1 MIGKTRFLF
10 LLFFLG
16 VSIQTQGTTLNC
28 SVKDGHGLSGFDMGS
43 DYYQTWFEAEY
54 VFKIAD
60 EDDEILQT
68 VFYKDGTKSLETKF
82 QIIDEN
88 FTGIW
93 ATRNIMSMIDSLLI
107 DKRGKRATYSSQGA
121 SYVISFLLD
130 CGD

>member
-28 SVKDGHGLSGFDMGS
+28 SVKDGHGLSEIDMGS
-43 DYYQTWFEAEY
+43 DYYQTWFEADY
-54 VFKIAD
+54 VFKIVD

-82 QIIDEN
+82 QIIDES
-88 FTGIW
+88 FTEIW
-93 ATRNIMSMIDSLLI
+93 ATSNIMSMIDSLLI

>member
-28 SVKDGHGLSGFDMGS
+28 SVKDGHGLSVFDMGS

-54 VFKIAD
+54 VFKIVD

-68 VFYKDGTKSLETKF
+68 VFYKDGTKSLESKF
-82 QIIDEN
+82 YIIDEN
-88 FTGIW
+88 STNIW
-93 ATRNIMSMIDSLLI
+93 ATRNIMFMIDSLVI
-107 DKRGKRATYSSQGA
+107 HKKRKKATISSQGD
-121 SYVISFLLD
+121 SYVMSILLD

>member
-28 SVKDGHGLSGFDMGS
+28 SVKDGHGLSMFDMGS
-43 DYYQTWFEAEY
+43 DYYQIWFEVDY
-54 VFKIAD
+54 VFKIVD

-68 VFYKDGTKSLETKF
+68 VFFKDGTKSLESKF
-82 QIIDEN
+82 EIIDEN
-88 FTGIW
+88 STNIW
-93 ATRNIMSMIDSLLI
+93 ATRKLMFMVDSLLI
-107 DKRGKRATYSSQGA
+107 DKKRKRATISSQGD

>member
-28 SVKDGHGLSGFDMGS
+28 SVKDGHGLSEIDMGS
-43 DYYQTWFEAEY
+43 DYYQTWFEADY
-54 VFKIAD
+54 VFKILD

-82 QIIDEN
+82 QIIDES
-88 FTGIW
+88 FTEIW

>member
-16 VSIQTQGTTLNC
+16 VSIQTQGTTLSC
-28 SVKDGHGLSGFDMGS
+28 SVKDGHGLSEIDMGS
-43 DYYQTWFEAEY
+43 DYYQTWFEADY
-54 VFKIAD
+54 VFKIVD

-82 QIIDEN
+82 QVIDEN
-88 FTGIW
+88 FTEIW

>member
-28 SVKDGHGLSGFDMGS
+28 SVKDGHGLSMFDMGS
-43 DYYQTWFEAEY
+43 DYYQIWFEVDY
-54 VFKIAD
+54 VFKIVD

-68 VFYKDGTKSLETKF
+68 VFFKDGTKSLESKF
-82 QIIDEN
+82 EIIDEN
-88 FTGIW
+88 STNIW
-93 ATRNIMSMIDSLLI
+93 ATRKLMFMVDSLLI
-107 DKRGKRATYSSQGA
+107 DKKRKKATISSQGD

>member
-28 SVKDGHGLSGFDMGS
+28 SVKDGHGLSEIDMGS
-43 DYYQTWFEAEY
+43 DYYQTWFEADY
-54 VFKIAD
+54 VFKIVD

-82 QIIDEN
+82 QIIDES
-88 FTGIW
+88 FTEIW

-107 DKRGKRATYSSQGA
+107 DTVSYTHLTLPTIYS
-121 SYVISFLLD
+121 V
-130 CGD
+130 

>member
-1 MIGKTRFLF
+1 MF
-10 LLFFLG
+10 
-16 VSIQTQGTTLNC
+16 C
-28 SVKDGHGLSGFDMGS
+28 KDGHGLSEIDMGS
-43 DYYQTWFEAEY
+43 DYYQTWFEADY
-54 VFKIAD
+54 VFKIVD

-82 QIIDEN
+82 QIIDES
-88 FTGIW
+88 FTEIW

>member
-28 SVKDGHGLSGFDMGS
+28 SVKDGHGLSEIDMGS
-43 DYYQTWFEAEY
+43 DYYQTWFEADY
-54 VFKIAD
+54 VFKIVD
-60 EDDEILQT
+60 EDDEILQP

-82 QIIDEN
+82 QIIDES
-88 FTGIW
+88 FTEIW

>member
-82 QIIDEN
+82 QIIDES
-88 FTGIW
+88 FTEIW

>member
-16 VSIQTQGTTLNC
+16 VSIQSQGTTLNC
-28 SVKDGHGLSGFDMGS
+28 SVKDGHGLSEIDMGS
-43 DYYQTWFEAEY
+43 DYYQTWFEADY
-54 VFKIAD
+54 VFKIVD

-82 QIIDEN
+82 QIIDES
-88 FTGIW
+88 FTEIW

>member
-28 SVKDGHGLSGFDMGS
+28 SVKDGHGLSEIDMGS
-43 DYYQTWFEAEY
+43 DYYQTWFEADY
-54 VFKIAD
+54 VFKIVD

-82 QIIDEN
+82 QIIDES
-88 FTGIW
+88 FTEIW

>member
-28 SVKDGHGLSGFDMGS
+28 SVKDGHGLSVFDMGS

-54 VFKIAD
+54 VFKIVD

-68 VFYKDGTKSLETKF
+68 VFYKDGTKSLESKF
-82 QIIDEN
+82 YIIDEN
-88 FTGIW
+88 STNIW
-93 ATRNIMSMIDSLLI
+93 ATRQLMFMIDSLLI
-107 DKRGKRATYSSQGA
+107 DKKRKKATISSQGD
-121 SYVISFLLD
+121 SYVISVLLD

>member
-28 SVKDGHGLSGFDMGS
+28 SVKDGHGLSEIDMGS
-43 DYYQTWFEAEY
+43 DYYQTWFEADY
-54 VFKIAD
+54 VFKIVD

-82 QIIDEN
+82 QIIDES
-88 FTGIW
+88 FTEIC

>member
-28 SVKDGHGLSGFDMGS
+28 SVKDGHGLSMFDMGS
-43 DYYQTWFEAEY
+43 DYYQIWFEVEY
-54 VFKIAD
+54 VFKIVD

-68 VFYKDGTKSLETKF
+68 VFYKDGTKSLESKF
-82 QIIDEN
+82 YIIDEN
-88 FTGIW
+88 STNIW
-93 ATRNIMSMIDSLLI
+93 ATRQLMFMIDSLLI
-107 DKRGKRATYSSQGA
+107 DKKRKKATISSQGD
-121 SYVISFLLD
+121 SYVISVLLD

>member
-28 SVKDGHGLSGFDMGS
+28 SVKDGHGLSEIDMGS
-43 DYYQTWFEAEY
+43 DYYQTWFEADY
-54 VFKIAD
+54 VFKIVD

-82 QIIDEN
+82 QIIDES
-88 FTGIW
+88 FTKIW

>member
-28 SVKDGHGLSGFDMGS
+28 SVKDGHGLSMFDMGS
-43 DYYQTWFEAEY
+43 DYYQIWFEVEY
-54 VFKIAD
+54 VFKIVD

-68 VFYKDGTKSLETKF
+68 VFYKDGTKSLESKF
-82 QIIDEN
+82 EIIDEN
-88 FTGIW
+88 STNIW
-93 ATRNIMSMIDSLLI
+93 ATRNLMFMIDSLLI
-107 DKRGKRATYSSQGA
+107 DKKRKKATISSQGD
-121 SYVISFLLD
+121 SYVISVLLD

>member
-28 SVKDGHGLSGFDMGS
+28 SVKDGHGLSEIDMGS

-54 VFKIAD
+54 VFKIVD

-82 QIIDEN
+82 EIIDEN
-88 FTGIW
+88 FTNIW
-93 ATRNIMSMIDSLLI
+93 ATRKLMFMIDSLLI
-107 DKRGKRATYSSQGA
+107 DKKRKKATISSQGD

>member
-28 SVKDGHGLSGFDMGS
+28 SVKDGHGLSEIDMGS
-43 DYYQTWFEAEY
+43 DYYQTWFEADY
-54 VFKIAD
+54 VFKIVD

-68 VFYKDGTKSLETKF
+68 VFYKDGTKSLESKF
-82 QIIDEN
+82 YIIDEN
-88 FTGIW
+88 STNIW
-93 ATRNIMSMIDSLLI
+93 ATRNIMFMIDSLVI
-107 DKRGKRATYSSQGA
+107 HKKRKKATISSQGD
-121 SYVISFLLD
+121 SYVMSILLD

>member
-16 VSIQTQGTTLNC
+16 VSSQTQGTTLNC
-28 SVKDGHGLSGFDMGS
+28 SVKDGHGLSVFDMGS

-54 VFKIAD
+54 VFNIVD

-82 QIIDEN
+82 EIIDEN
-88 FTGIW
+88 FTNIW
-93 ATRNIMSMIDSLLI
+93 ATRNLMFMIDSLLI
-107 DKRGKRATYSSQGA
+107 DKKRKKATISSQGD

>member
-28 SVKDGHGLSGFDMGS
+28 SVKDGHGLSVFDMGS

-54 VFKIAD
+54 VFKIVD

-82 QIIDEN
+82 QIIDES
-88 FTGIW
+88 FTEIW

>member
-28 SVKDGHGLSGFDMGS
+28 SVKDGHGLSEIDMGS
-43 DYYQTWFEAEY
+43 DYYQTWFEADY
-54 VFKIAD
+54 VFKILD

-68 VFYKDGTKSLETKF
+68 VFYKDGTKSLESKF
-82 QIIDEN
+82 YIIDEN
-88 FTGIW
+88 STNIW
-93 ATRNIMSMIDSLLI
+93 ATRQLMFMIDSLLI
-107 DKRGKRATYSSQGA
+107 DKKRKKATISSQGD

>member
-16 VSIQTQGTTLNC
+16 VTIQTQGTTLNC
-28 SVKDGHGLSGFDMGS
+28 SVKDGHGLSEIDMGS
-43 DYYQTWFEAEY
+43 DYYQTWFEADY
-54 VFKIAD
+54 VFKIVD

-82 QIIDEN
+82 QIIDES
-88 FTGIW
+88 FTEIW

>member
-28 SVKDGHGLSGFDMGS
+28 SVKDGHGLSVFDMGS

-54 VFKIAD
+54 VFKIVD

-82 QIIDEN
+82 EIIDEN
-88 FTGIW
+88 FTNIW
-93 ATRNIMSMIDSLLI
+93 ATRKLMFMIDSLLI
-107 DKRGKRATYSSQGA
+107 DKKRKKATISSQGD

>member
-28 SVKDGHGLSGFDMGS
+28 SVKDGHGLSMFDMGS
-43 DYYQTWFEAEY
+43 DYYQIWFEVEY
-54 VFKIAD
+54 VFKIVD

-68 VFYKDGTKSLETKF
+68 VFFKDGTKSLESKF
-82 QIIDEN
+82 EIIDEN
-88 FTGIW
+88 STNIW
-93 ATRNIMSMIDSLLI
+93 ATRKLMFMVDSLLI
-107 DKRGKRATYSSQGA
+107 DKKRKKATISSQGD

>member
-28 SVKDGHGLSGFDMGS
+28 SVKDGHGLSMFDMGS
-43 DYYQTWFEAEY
+43 DYYQIWFEVEY
-54 VFKIAD
+54 VFKIVD

-68 VFYKDGTKSLETKF
+68 VFFKDGTKSLESKF
-82 QIIDEN
+82 EIIDEN
-88 FTGIW
+88 STNIW
-93 ATRNIMSMIDSLLI
+93 ATRKLMFMVDSLLI
-107 DKRGKRATYSSQGA
+107 DKKRKRATISSQGD

>member
-28 SVKDGHGLSGFDMGS
+28 SVKDGHGLSVFDMGS

-54 VFKIAD
+54 VFKIVD

-82 QIIDEN
+82 EIIDEN
-88 FTGIW
+88 FTNIW
-93 ATRNIMSMIDSLLI
+93 ATRNIMFMIDSLVI
-107 DKRGKRATYSSQGA
+107 HKKRKKATISSQGD
-121 SYVISFLLD
+121 SYVMSILLD

>member
-28 SVKDGHGLSGFDMGS
+28 SVKDGHGLSVFDMGS
-43 DYYQTWFEAEY
+43 DYYQTWFEADY
-54 VFKIAD
+54 VFKIVD

-68 VFYKDGTKSLETKF
+68 VFYKDGTKSLESKF
-82 QIIDEN
+82 EIIDEN
-88 FTGIW
+88 STNIW
-93 ATRNIMSMIDSLLI
+93 ATRKLMFMIDSLLI
-107 DKRGKRATYSSQGA
+107 DKKRKKATISSQGD

>member
-28 SVKDGHGLSGFDMGS
+28 SVKDGHGLSEIDMGS

-54 VFKIAD
+54 VFKIVD

-68 VFYKDGTKSLETKF
+68 VFYKDGTKSLESKF
-82 QIIDEN
+82 YIIDEN
-88 FTGIW
+88 STNIW
-93 ATRNIMSMIDSLLI
+93 ATRQLMFMIDSLLI
-107 DKRGKRATYSSQGA
+107 DKKRKKATISSQGD

>member
-28 SVKDGHGLSGFDMGS
+28 SVKDGHGLSEIDMGS
-43 DYYQTWFEAEY
+43 DYYQTWFEADY
-54 VFKIAD
+54 VFKIVD

-82 QIIDEN
+82 QVIDEN
-88 FTGIW
+88 FTEIW

>member
-28 SVKDGHGLSGFDMGS
+28 SVKDGHGLSMFDMGS
-43 DYYQTWFEAEY
+43 DYYQIWFEVDY
-54 VFKIAD
+54 VFKIVD

-68 VFYKDGTKSLETKF
+68 VFFKDGTKSLESKF
-82 QIIDEN
+82 EIIDEN
-88 FTGIW
+88 STNIW
-93 ATRNIMSMIDSLLI
+93 ATRKLMFMIDSLLI
-107 DKRGKRATYSSQGA
+107 DKKRKKATISSQGD

>member
-28 SVKDGHGLSGFDMGS
+28 SVKDGHGLSVFDMGS

-54 VFKIAD
+54 VFKIVD

-68 VFYKDGTKSLETKF
+68 VFYKDGTKSLESKF
-82 QIIDEN
+82 YIIDEN
-88 FTGIW
+88 STNIW
-93 ATRNIMSMIDSLLI
+93 ATRQLMFMIDSLLI
-107 DKRGKRATYSSQGA
+107 DKKRKKATISSQGD

>member
-28 SVKDGHGLSGFDMGS
+28 SVKDGHGLSEIDMGS
-43 DYYQTWFEAEY
+43 DYYQAWFEADY
-54 VFKIAD
+54 VFKIVD

-68 VFYKDGTKSLETKF
+68 VFYKDGTKSLESKF
-82 QIIDEN
+82 YIIDEN
-88 FTGIW
+88 STNIW
-93 ATRNIMSMIDSLLI
+93 ATRQLMFMIDSLLI
-107 DKRGKRATYSSQGA
+107 DKKRKKATISSQGD

>member
-28 SVKDGHGLSGFDMGS
+28 SVKDGHGLSVFDMGS

-54 VFKIAD
+54 VFKIVD

-82 QIIDEN
+82 QVIDEN
-88 FTGIW
+88 FTEIW

>member
-1 MIGKTRFLF
+1 MIGKKRFLF

-28 SVKDGHGLSGFDMGS
+28 SVKDGHGLSVFDMGS

-54 VFKIAD
+54 VFKIVD

-68 VFYKDGTKSLETKF
+68 VFYKDGTKSLESKF
-82 QIIDEN
+82 YIIDEN
-88 FTGIW
+88 STNIW
-93 ATRNIMSMIDSLLI
+93 ATRQLMFMIDSLLI
-107 DKRGKRATYSSQGA
+107 DKKRKKATISSQGD

>member
-28 SVKDGHGLSGFDMGS
+28 SVKDGHGLSMFDMGS
-43 DYYQTWFEAEY
+43 DYYQIWFEAEY
-54 VFKIAD
+54 VFKIVD

-68 VFYKDGTKSLETKF
+68 VFYKDGTKSLESKF
-82 QIIDEN
+82 YIIDEN
-88 FTGIW
+88 STNIW
-93 ATRNIMSMIDSLLI
+93 ATRQLMFMIDSLLI
-107 DKRGKRATYSSQGA
+107 DKKRKKATISSQGD

>member
-16 VSIQTQGTTLNC
+16 VSIQTQRTTLNC
-28 SVKDGHGLSGFDMGS
+28 SVKDGHGLSEIDMGS
-43 DYYQTWFEAEY
+43 DYYQTWFEADY
-54 VFKIAD
+54 VFKIVD

-82 QIIDEN
+82 QVIDEN
-88 FTGIW
+88 FTEIW

>member
-28 SVKDGHGLSGFDMGS
+28 SVKDGHGLSEIDMGS
-43 DYYQTWFEAEY
+43 DYYQTWFEADY
-54 VFKIAD
+54 VFKIVD

-68 VFYKDGTKSLETKF
+68 VFYKDGTKSLESKF
-82 QIIDEN
+82 YIIDEN
-88 FTGIW
+88 STNIW
-93 ATRNIMSMIDSLLI
+93 ATRQLMFMIDSLLI
-107 DKRGKRATYSSQGA
+107 DKKRKKATISSQGD

>member
-28 SVKDGHGLSGFDMGS
+28 SVKDGHGLSEIDMGS
-43 DYYQTWFEAEY
+43 DYYQTWFEADY
-54 VFKIAD
+54 VFKIVD

-82 QIIDEN
+82 QIIDES
-88 FTGIW
+88 FTEIW
-93 ATRNIMSMIDSLLI
+93 ATRNIMSMIDLLLI